1 MQIYN
6 CSIYKHWGL
15 STPTQYLNEAIL
27 DFQIEKVEYKNIIY
41 LKTFLFLLIIS
52 NILKRFQD
60 FYSLTPRKLQR
71 SQFIIYNGE
80 IYQLL
85 SDLKCAKLAVKMG
98 KIYLKG
104 FRRLT
109 ALH

>member
-41 LKTFLFLLIIS
+41 LKTFHFFT
-52 NILKRFQD
+52 N
-60 FYSLTPRKLQR
+60 Y
-71 SQFIIYNGE
+71 
-80 IYQLL
+80 
-85 SDLKCAKLAVKMG
+85 
-98 KIYLKG
+98 
-104 FRRLT
+104 
-109 ALH
+109 